1 MEKRLKWL
9 RPKTIKQK
17 LFLIY
22 VGLLVLPVFLVGYY
36 ISTEIR
42 ANQIQTK
49 TEEIEQDTIRTATEL
64 TGTLEAI
71 IRVSDWIYQDERLA
85 EIIRTDYASPYAFFE
100 AYQSYPQFNDYLKY
114 YREISHIRVYVDNPS
129 IMSSVGLYPLSQE
142 VVDSQWYQEAIEK
155 RGQIIWRYMKDPVTR
170 DVHLNLVRA
179 LYDHEGFI
187 GLLSIAVSNEKI
199 TEILQNSG
207 NTFFLTLDDELIF
220 SHPKLADIQSE
231 YDQYRLLLKE
241 QEADQNVKGTAN
253 DITFTIQQLAIP
265 KVLNSEFKAV
275 GTVPTSS
282 IVAEANGVLIVGYIA
297 VLFVFLFTL
306 ILLAAFIRSFN
317 NRVLQLQESM
327 TKVAHGDFDIPSEI
341 PGEDEITEVYEQLY
355 VTMESLQLLLAE
367 RYQYELNQKNWEIDR
382 KDAEFKLLSS
392 QINPHFLYNTLEM
405 IRMKAFKNQDREV
418 ADIVKILS
426 KLMRKALERP
436 QDQLPLS
443 EDLTFID
450 MYLQIQK
457 LRFGE
462 RINYDIKQE
471 TTQDYAILPLLIQ
484 PIVENA
490 FVHGLERIS
499 GRAELTVLV
508 KEVGEDLHI
517 IVSDNGVGI
526 PSDKLK
532 QLQAILEGYQES
544 SRVGI
549 NNVQQ
554 RIKSFYG
561 EDYGMTIESTEGKG
575 TIVKVVIPQRK

>member
-1 MEKRLKWL
+1 MEKRLKWF
-9 RPKTIKQK
+9 RPKTIKHK

-85 EIIRTDYASPYAFFE
+85 EIVRADYSSPYAFFE
-100 AYQSYPQFNDYLKY
+100 TYQSYPQFNDYLKY

-129 IMSSVGLYPLSQE
+129 IMSSVGLYPLSQD
-142 VVDSQWYQEAIEK
+142 VKDSEWYQEAIEK

-170 DVHLNLVRA
+170 DVHLNLTRA
-179 LYDHEGFI
+179 LYDYDELI
-187 GLLSIAVSNEKI
+187 GVLSIAVSNDKI

-220 SHPKLADIQSE
+220 SHPKLEDIQSE
-231 YDQYRLLLKE
+231 YDQYRLLLEE
-241 QEADQNVKGTAN
+241 QETDQNIKGTAN

-265 KVLNSEFKAV
+265 KVLHSEFKAV

-367 RYQYELNQKNWEIDR
+367 RYQYEIDR

-418 ADIVKILS
+418 ADIVKLLS

-457 LRFGE
+457 LRFGD

-554 RIKSFYG
+554 RIKYFYG

>member
-1 MEKRLKWL
+1 M
-9 RPKTIKQK
+9 
-17 LFLIY
+17 
-22 VGLLVLPVFLVGYY
+22 
-36 ISTEIR
+36 
-42 ANQIQTK
+42 
-49 TEEIEQDTIRTATEL
+49 
-64 TGTLEAI
+64 
-71 IRVSDWIYQDERLA
+71 
-85 EIIRTDYASPYAFFE
+85 
-100 AYQSYPQFNDYLKY
+100 
-114 YREISHIRVYVDNPS
+114 
-129 IMSSVGLYPLSQE
+129 
-142 VVDSQWYQEAIEK
+142 
-155 RGQIIWRYMKDPVTR
+155 
-170 DVHLNLVRA
+170 
-179 LYDHEGFI
+179 I
-187 GLLSIAVSNEKI
+187 GVLSIAVSNDKI

-220 SHPKLADIQSE
+220 SHPKLEDIQSE
-231 YDQYRLLLKE
+231 YDQYRLLLEE
-241 QEADQNVKGTAN
+241 QETDQNIKGTAN

-265 KVLNSEFKAV
+265 KVLHSEFKAV

-367 RYQYELNQKNWEIDR
+367 RYQYEIDR

-405 IRMKAFKNQDREV
+405 IRMKAFKNKDREV

-532 QLQAILEGYQES
+532 QLQAMLEGYQES

-554 RIKSFYG
+554 RMKYFYG
-561 EDYGMTIESTEGKG
+561 EEYGMTIESTEGKG
-575 TIVKVVIPQRK
+575 TTVKVVIPQRK

>member
-9 RPKTIKQK
+9 RPKTIKHK

-85 EIIRTDYASPYAFFE
+85 EIVRADYSSPYAFFE
-100 AYQSYPQFNDYLKY
+100 TYQSYPQFNDYLKY

-129 IMSSVGLYPLSQE
+129 IMSSVGLYPLSQD
-142 VVDSQWYQEAIEK
+142 VKDSEWYQEAIEK

-170 DVHLNLVRA
+170 DVHLNLTRA
-179 LYDHEGFI
+179 LYDYDELI
-187 GLLSIAVSNEKI
+187 GVLSIAVSNDKI

-220 SHPKLADIQSE
+220 SHPKLEDIQSE
-231 YDQYRLLLKE
+231 YDQYRLLLEE
-241 QEADQNVKGTAN
+241 QETDQNIKGTAN

-265 KVLNSEFKAV
+265 KVLHSEFKAV

-367 RYQYELNQKNWEIDR
+367 RYQYEIDR

-405 IRMKAFKNQDREV
+405 IRMKAFKNKDREV

-554 RIKSFYG
+554 RIKYFYG

>member
-9 RPKTIKQK
+9 RPKTIKHK

-85 EIIRTDYASPYAFFE
+85 EIVRADYSSPYAFFE
-100 AYQSYPQFNDYLKY
+100 TYQSYPQFNDYLKY

-129 IMSSVGLYPLSQE
+129 IMSSVGLYPLSQD
-142 VVDSQWYQEAIEK
+142 VKDSEWYQEAIEK

-170 DVHLNLVRA
+170 DVHLNLTRA
-179 LYDHEGFI
+179 LYDYDELI
-187 GLLSIAVSNEKI
+187 GVLSIAVSNDKI

-220 SHPKLADIQSE
+220 SHPKLEDIQSE
-231 YDQYRLLLKE
+231 YDQYRLLLEE
-241 QEADQNVKGTAN
+241 QETDQNIKGTAN

-265 KVLNSEFKAV
+265 KVLHSEFKAV

-297 VLFVFLFTL
+297 ILFVFLFTL

-367 RYQYELNQKNWEIDR
+367 RYQYEIDR

-418 ADIVKILS
+418 ADIVKLLS

-554 RIKSFYG
+554 RIKYFYG

>member
-9 RPKTIKQK
+9 RPKTIKHK

-85 EIIRTDYASPYAFFE
+85 EIVRADYSSPYAFFE
-100 AYQSYPQFNDYLKY
+100 TYQSYPQFNDYLKY

-129 IMSSVGLYPLSQE
+129 IMSSVGLYPLSQD
-142 VVDSQWYQEAIEK
+142 VKDSEWYQEAIEK

-170 DVHLNLVRA
+170 DVHLNLTRA
-179 LYDHEGFI
+179 LYDYDELI
-187 GLLSIAVSNEKI
+187 GVLSIAVSNDKI

-220 SHPKLADIQSE
+220 SHPKLEDIQSE
-231 YDQYRLLLKE
+231 YDQYRLLLEE
-241 QEADQNVKGTAN
+241 QETDQNIKGTAN

-265 KVLNSEFKAV
+265 KVLHSEFKAV

-297 VLFVFLFTL
+297 ILFVFLFTL

-367 RYQYELNQKNWEIDR
+367 RYQYEIDR

-418 ADIVKILS
+418 ADIVKLLS

-517 IVSDNGVGI
+517 MVSDNGVGI

-554 RIKSFYG
+554 RIKYFYG

>member
-1 MEKRLKWL
+1 MEKRLKWF
-9 RPKTIKQK
+9 RPKTIKHK

-85 EIIRTDYASPYAFFE
+85 EIVRADYSSPYAFFE
-100 AYQSYPQFNDYLKY
+100 TYQSYPQFNDYLKY

-129 IMSSVGLYPLSQE
+129 IMSSVGLYPLSQD
-142 VVDSQWYQEAIEK
+142 VKDSEWYQEAIEK

-170 DVHLNLVRA
+170 DVHLNLTRA
-179 LYDHEGFI
+179 LYDYDELI
-187 GLLSIAVSNEKI
+187 GVLSIAVSNDKI

-220 SHPKLADIQSE
+220 SHPKLEDIQSE
-231 YDQYRLLLKE
+231 YDQYRLLLEE
-241 QEADQNVKGTAN
+241 QETDQNIKGTAN

-265 KVLNSEFKAV
+265 KVLHSEFKAV

-297 VLFVFLFTL
+297 ILFVFLFTL

-367 RYQYELNQKNWEIDR
+367 RYQYEIDR

-418 ADIVKILS
+418 ADIVKLLS

-554 RIKSFYG
+554 RIKYFYG

>member
-9 RPKTIKQK
+9 RPKTIKHK

-85 EIIRTDYASPYAFFE
+85 EIVRADYSSPYAFFE
-100 AYQSYPQFNDYLKY
+100 TYQSYPQFNDYLKY

-129 IMSSVGLYPLSQE
+129 IMSSVGLYPLSQD
-142 VVDSQWYQEAIEK
+142 VKDSEWYQEAIEK

-170 DVHLNLVRA
+170 DVHLNLTRA
-179 LYDHEGFI
+179 LYDYDELI
-187 GLLSIAVSNEKI
+187 GVLSIAVSNDKI

-220 SHPKLADIQSE
+220 SHPKLEDIQSE
-231 YDQYRLLLKE
+231 YDQYRLLLEE
-241 QEADQNVKGTAN
+241 QETDQNIKGTAN

-265 KVLNSEFKAV
+265 KVLHSEFKAV

-297 VLFVFLFTL
+297 ILFVFLFTL

-367 RYQYELNQKNWEIDR
+367 RYQYEIDR

-418 ADIVKILS
+418 ADIVKLLS

-554 RIKSFYG
+554 RIKYFYG

-575 TIVKVVIPQRK
+575 TTVKVVIPQRK

>member
-1 MEKRLKWL
+1 MEKRLKWF
-9 RPKTIKQK
+9 RPKTIKHK

-85 EIIRTDYASPYAFFE
+85 EIVRADYSSPYAFFE
-100 AYQSYPQFNDYLKY
+100 TYQSYPQFNDYLKY

-129 IMSSVGLYPLSQE
+129 IMSSVGLYPLSQD
-142 VVDSQWYQEAIEK
+142 VKDSEWYQEAIEK

-170 DVHLNLVRA
+170 DVHLNLTRA
-179 LYDHEGFI
+179 LYDYDELI
-187 GLLSIAVSNEKI
+187 GVLSIAVSNDKI

-220 SHPKLADIQSE
+220 SHPKLEDIQSE
-231 YDQYRLLLKE
+231 YDQYRLLLEE
-241 QEADQNVKGTAN
+241 QETDQNIKGTAN

-265 KVLNSEFKAV
+265 KVLHSEFKAV

-297 VLFVFLFTL
+297 ILFVFLFTL

-367 RYQYELNQKNWEIDR
+367 RYQYEIDR

-418 ADIVKILS
+418 ADIVKLLS

-457 LRFGE
+457 LRFGD

-517 IVSDNGVGI
+517 MVSDNGVGI

-554 RIKSFYG
+554 RIKYFYG

>member
-1 MEKRLKWL
+1 MEKRLKWF
-9 RPKTIKQK
+9 RPKTIKHK

-85 EIIRTDYASPYAFFE
+85 EIVRADYSSPYAFFE
-100 AYQSYPQFNDYLKY
+100 TYQSYPQFNDYLKY

-129 IMSSVGLYPLSQE
+129 IMSSVGLYPLSQD
-142 VVDSQWYQEAIEK
+142 VKDSEWYQEAIEK

-170 DVHLNLVRA
+170 DVHLNLTRA
-179 LYDHEGFI
+179 LYDYDELI
-187 GLLSIAVSNEKI
+187 GVLSIAVSNDKI

-220 SHPKLADIQSE
+220 SHPKLEDIQSE
-231 YDQYRLLLKE
+231 YDQYRLLLEE
-241 QEADQNVKGTAN
+241 QETDQNIKGTAN

-265 KVLNSEFKAV
+265 KVLHSEFKAV

-367 RYQYELNQKNWEIDR
+367 RYQYEIDR

-418 ADIVKILS
+418 ADIVKLLS

-554 RIKSFYG
+554 RIKYFYG

>member
-1 MEKRLKWL
+1 MEKRLKWF
-9 RPKTIKQK
+9 RPKTIKHK

-85 EIIRTDYASPYAFFE
+85 EIVRADYSSPYAFFE
-100 AYQSYPQFNDYLKY
+100 TYQSYPQFNDYLKY

-129 IMSSVGLYPLSQE
+129 IMSSVGLYPLSQD
-142 VVDSQWYQEAIEK
+142 VKDSEWYQEAIEK

-170 DVHLNLVRA
+170 DVHLNLTRA
-179 LYDHEGFI
+179 LYDYDELI
-187 GLLSIAVSNEKI
+187 GVLSIAVSNDKI

-220 SHPKLADIQSE
+220 SHPKLEDIQSE
-231 YDQYRLLLKE
+231 YDQYRLLLEE
-241 QEADQNVKGTAN
+241 QETDQNIKGTAN
-253 DITFTIQQLAIP
+253 DITFTIQQLVIP
-265 KVLNSEFKAV
+265 KVLHSEFKAV

-367 RYQYELNQKNWEIDR
+367 RYQYEIDR

-418 ADIVKILS
+418 ADIVKLLS

-457 LRFGE
+457 LRFGD

-499 GRAELTVLV
+499 GRGELTVLV
-508 KEVGEDLHI
+508 KEFGEDLHI

-526 PSDKLK
+526 PSDKLQ
-532 QLQAILEGYQES
+532 QLQSMLEGYQES

-554 RIKSFYG
+554 RIKYFYG
-561 EDYGMTIESTEGKG
+561 EEYGMTIESTEGKG
-575 TIVKVVIPQRK
+575 TTVKVVIPQRK

>member
-1 MEKRLKWL
+1 MEKRLKWF
-9 RPKTIKQK
+9 RPKTIKHK

-85 EIIRTDYASPYAFFE
+85 EIVRADYSSPYAFFE
-100 AYQSYPQFNDYLKY
+100 TYQSYPQFNDYLKY

-129 IMSSVGLYPLSQE
+129 IMSSVGLYPLSQD
-142 VVDSQWYQEAIEK
+142 VKDSEWYQEAIEK

-170 DVHLNLVRA
+170 DVHLNLTRA
-179 LYDHEGFI
+179 LYDYDELI
-187 GLLSIAVSNEKI
+187 GVLSIAVSNDKI

-220 SHPKLADIQSE
+220 SHPKLEDIQSE
-231 YDQYRLLLKE
+231 YDQYRLLLEE
-241 QEADQNVKGTAN
+241 QETDQNVKGTAN

-265 KVLNSEFKAV
+265 KVLHSEFKAV

-367 RYQYELNQKNWEIDR
+367 RYQYEIDR

-418 ADIVKILS
+418 ADIVKLLS

-457 LRFGE
+457 LRFGD

-499 GRAELTVLV
+499 GRGELTVLV
-508 KEVGEDLHI
+508 KEFGEDLHI

-526 PSDKLK
+526 PSDKLQ
-532 QLQAILEGYQES
+532 QLQSMLEGYQES

-554 RIKSFYG
+554 RIKYFYG
-561 EDYGMTIESTEGKG
+561 EEYGMTIESTEGKG
-575 TIVKVVIPQRK
+575 TTVKVVIPQRK

>member
-9 RPKTIKQK
+9 RPKTIKHK

-85 EIIRTDYASPYAFFE
+85 EIVRADYSSPYAFFE
-100 AYQSYPQFNDYLKY
+100 TYQSYPQFNDYLKY

-129 IMSSVGLYPLSQE
+129 IMSSVGLYPLSQD
-142 VVDSQWYQEAIEK
+142 VKDSEWYQEAIEK

-170 DVHLNLVRA
+170 DVHLNLTRA
-179 LYDHEGFI
+179 LYDYDELI
-187 GLLSIAVSNEKI
+187 GVLSIAVSNDKI

-220 SHPKLADIQSE
+220 SHPKLEDIQSE
-231 YDQYRLLLKE
+231 YDQYRLLLEE
-241 QEADQNVKGTAN
+241 QETDQNIKGTAN
-253 DITFTIQQLAIP
+253 DITFTIQQLSIP
-265 KVLNSEFKAV
+265 KVLHSEFKAV

-297 VLFVFLFTL
+297 ILFVFLFTL

-367 RYQYELNQKNWEIDR
+367 RYQYEIDR

-418 ADIVKILS
+418 ADIVKLLS

-554 RIKSFYG
+554 RIKYFYG

>member
-85 EIIRTDYASPYAFFE
+85 EIVRADYSSPYAFFE
-100 AYQSYPQFNDYLKY
+100 TYQSYPQFNDYLKY

-129 IMSSVGLYPLSQE
+129 IMSSVGLYPLSQD
-142 VVDSQWYQEAIEK
+142 VKDSEWYQEAIEK

-170 DVHLNLVRA
+170 DVHLNLTRA
-179 LYDHEGFI
+179 LYDYDELI
-187 GLLSIAVSNEKI
+187 GVLSIAVSNDKI

-220 SHPKLADIQSE
+220 SHPKLEDIQSE
-231 YDQYRLLLKE
+231 YDQYRLLLEE
-241 QEADQNVKGTAN
+241 QETDQNIKGTAN

-265 KVLNSEFKAV
+265 KVLHSEFKAV

-367 RYQYELNQKNWEIDR
+367 RYQYEIDR

-418 ADIVKILS
+418 ADIVKLLS

-457 LRFGE
+457 LRFGD

-554 RIKSFYG
+554 RIKYFYG

>member
-1 MEKRLKWL
+1 MEKRLKWF
-9 RPKTIKQK
+9 RPKTIKHK

-85 EIIRTDYASPYAFFE
+85 EIVRADYSSPYAFFE
-100 AYQSYPQFNDYLKY
+100 TYQSYPQFNDYLKY

-129 IMSSVGLYPLSQE
+129 IMSSVGLYPLSQD
-142 VVDSQWYQEAIEK
+142 VKDSEWYQEAIEK

-170 DVHLNLVRA
+170 DVHLNLTRA
-179 LYDHEGFI
+179 LYDYDELI
-187 GLLSIAVSNEKI
+187 GVLSIAVSNDKI

-220 SHPKLADIQSE
+220 SHPKLEDIQSE
-231 YDQYRLLLKE
+231 YDQYRLLLEE
-241 QEADQNVKGTAN
+241 QETDQNIKGTAN

-265 KVLNSEFKAV
+265 KVLHSEFKAV

-297 VLFVFLFTL
+297 ILFVFLFTL

-367 RYQYELNQKNWEIDR
+367 RYQYEIDR

-418 ADIVKILS
+418 ADIVKLLS

-517 IVSDNGVGI
+517 MVSDNGVGI

-554 RIKSFYG
+554 RIKYFYG

>member
-1 MEKRLKWL
+1 MEKRLKWF
-9 RPKTIKQK
+9 RPKTIKHK

-22 VGLLVLPVFLVGYY
+22 VGLLVVPVFLVGYY

-85 EIIRTDYASPYAFFE
+85 EIVRADYSSPYAFFE
-100 AYQSYPQFNDYLKY
+100 TYQSYPQFNDYLKY

-129 IMSSVGLYPLSQE
+129 IMSSVGLYPLSQD
-142 VVDSQWYQEAIEK
+142 VKDSEWYQEAIEK

-170 DVHLNLVRA
+170 DVHLNLTRA
-179 LYDHEGFI
+179 LYDYDELI
-187 GLLSIAVSNEKI
+187 GVLSIAVSNDKI

-220 SHPKLADIQSE
+220 SHPKLEDIQSE
-231 YDQYRLLLKE
+231 YDQYRLLLEE
-241 QEADQNVKGTAN
+241 QETDQNIKGTAN

-265 KVLNSEFKAV
+265 KVLHSEFKAV

-297 VLFVFLFTL
+297 ILFVFLFTL

-367 RYQYELNQKNWEIDR
+367 RYQYEIDR

-418 ADIVKILS
+418 ADIVKLLS

-457 LRFGE
+457 LRFGD

-508 KEVGEDLHI
+508 KEFGEDLHI

-526 PSDKLK
+526 PSDKLQ
-532 QLQAILEGYQES
+532 QLQAMLEGYQES

-554 RIKSFYG
+554 RMKYFYG
-561 EDYGMTIESTEGKG
+561 EEYGMTIESTEGKG
-575 TIVKVVIPQRK
+575 TTVKVVIPQRK

>member
-9 RPKTIKQK
+9 RPKTIKHK

-85 EIIRTDYASPYAFFE
+85 EIVRADYSSPYAFFE
-100 AYQSYPQFNDYLKY
+100 TYQSYPQFNDYLKY

-129 IMSSVGLYPLSQE
+129 IMSSVGLYPLSQD
-142 VVDSQWYQEAIEK
+142 VKDSEWYQEAIEK

-170 DVHLNLVRA
+170 DVHLNLTRA
-179 LYDHEGFI
+179 LYDYDELI
-187 GLLSIAVSNEKI
+187 GVLSIAVSNGKI

-220 SHPKLADIQSE
+220 SHPKLEDIQSE
-231 YDQYRLLLKE
+231 YDQYRLLLEE
-241 QEADQNVKGTAN
+241 QETDQNVKGTAN

-265 KVLNSEFKAV
+265 KVLHSEFKAV

-306 ILLAAFIRSFN
+306 ILLAAFIRSFI

-367 RYQYELNQKNWEIDR
+367 RYQYEIDR

-405 IRMKAFKNQDREV
+405 IRMKAFKNKDREV

-554 RIKSFYG
+554 RIKYFYG

>member
-85 EIIRTDYASPYAFFE
+85 EIVRADYSSPYAFFE
-100 AYQSYPQFNDYLKY
+100 TYQSYPQFNDYLKY

-129 IMSSVGLYPLSQE
+129 IMSSVGLYPLSQD
-142 VVDSQWYQEAIEK
+142 VKDSEWYQEAIEK

-170 DVHLNLVRA
+170 DVHLNLTRA
-179 LYDHEGFI
+179 LYDYDELI
-187 GLLSIAVSNEKI
+187 GVLSIAVSNDKI

-220 SHPKLADIQSE
+220 SHPKLEDIQSE
-231 YDQYRLLLKE
+231 YDQYRLLLEE
-241 QEADQNVKGTAN
+241 QETDQNIKGTAN

-265 KVLNSEFKAV
+265 KVLHSEFKAV

-297 VLFVFLFTL
+297 ILFVFLFTL

-367 RYQYELNQKNWEIDR
+367 RYQYEIDR

-418 ADIVKILS
+418 ADIVKLLS

-554 RIKSFYG
+554 RIKYFYG

-575 TIVKVVIPQRK
+575 TTVKVVIPQRK

>member
-1 MEKRLKWL
+1 MEKRLKWF
-9 RPKTIKQK
+9 RPKTIKHK

-22 VGLLVLPVFLVGYY
+22 VGLLVVPVFLVGYY

-85 EIIRTDYASPYAFFE
+85 EIVRADYSSPYAFFE
-100 AYQSYPQFNDYLKY
+100 TYQSYPQFNDYLKY

-129 IMSSVGLYPLSQE
+129 IMSSVGLYPLSQD
-142 VVDSQWYQEAIEK
+142 VKDSEWYQEAIEK

-170 DVHLNLVRA
+170 DVHLNLTRA
-179 LYDHEGFI
+179 LYDYDELI
-187 GLLSIAVSNEKI
+187 GVLSIAVSNDKI

-220 SHPKLADIQSE
+220 SHPKLEDIQSE
-231 YDQYRLLLKE
+231 YDQYRLLLEE
-241 QEADQNVKGTAN
+241 QETDQNIKGTAN
-253 DITFTIQQLAIP
+253 DITFTIQQLVIP
-265 KVLNSEFKAV
+265 KVLHSEFKAV

-367 RYQYELNQKNWEIDR
+367 RYQYEIDR

-418 ADIVKILS
+418 ADIVKLLS

-457 LRFGE
+457 LRFGD

-499 GRAELTVLV
+499 GRGELTVLV
-508 KEVGEDLHI
+508 KEFGEDLHI

-526 PSDKLK
+526 PSDKLQ
-532 QLQAILEGYQES
+532 QLQSMLEGYQES

-554 RIKSFYG
+554 RIKYFYG
-561 EDYGMTIESTEGKG
+561 EEYGMTIESTEGKG
-575 TIVKVVIPQRK
+575 TTVKVVIPQRK

>member
-9 RPKTIKQK
+9 RPKTIKHK

-85 EIIRTDYASPYAFFE
+85 EIVRADYSSPYAFFE
-100 AYQSYPQFNDYLKY
+100 TYQSYPQFNDYLKY

-129 IMSSVGLYPLSQE
+129 IMSSVGLYPLSQD
-142 VVDSQWYQEAIEK
+142 VKDSEWYQEAIEK

-170 DVHLNLVRA
+170 DVHLNLTRA
-179 LYDHEGFI
+179 LYDYDELI
-187 GLLSIAVSNEKI
+187 GVLSIAVSNDKI

-220 SHPKLADIQSE
+220 SHPKLEDIQSE
-231 YDQYRLLLKE
+231 YDQYRLLLEE
-241 QEADQNVKGTAN
+241 QETDQNIKGTAN

-265 KVLNSEFKAV
+265 KVLHSEFKAV

-297 VLFVFLFTL
+297 ILFVFLFTL

-367 RYQYELNQKNWEIDR
+367 RYQYEIDR

-418 ADIVKILS
+418 ADIVKLLS

-554 RIKSFYG
+554 RIKYFYG
-561 EDYGMTIESTEGKG
+561 EEYGMTIESTEGKG
-575 TIVKVVIPQRK
+575 TTVKVVIPQRK